1 MPSLLKAGALCVAG
15 AALLLAPLP
24 ASAQTSLSET
34 GSGFQTGNDRDIL
47 DTTSG
52 NNSEGTVLD
61 ATNPMQLMQRLRQAT
76 SLNDA
81 TDPVDAIDAALKALE
96 QPGPSAGTAGTLP

>member
-1 MPSLLKAGALCVAG
+1 MPSPLNGAVLALAG

-24 ASAQTSLSET
+24 AAAQTSLSET
-34 GSGFQTGNDRDIL
+34 GAGFKTDNDRGIL

-52 NNSEGTVLD
+52 TNNEGTVLD

-96 QPGPSAGTAGTLP
+96 QPAP

>member
-1 MPSLLKAGALCVAG
+1 MPSPLNGAVLALAGS
-15 AALLLAPLP
+15 ALLIAPLP
-24 ASAQTSLSET
+24 AAAQTSLSET
-34 GSGFQTGNDRDIL
+34 GAGFKTDNDRGIL

-52 NNSEGTVLD
+52 TNNEGTVLD

-96 QPGPSAGTAGTLP
+96 QPAP

>member
-1 MPSLLKAGALCVAG
+1 MLRSSPWVLRPSD
-15 AALLLAPLP
+15 LP
-24 ASAQTSLSET
+24 AAAQTSLSET
-34 GSGFQTGNDRDIL
+34 GAGFKTDNDRGIL

-52 NNSEGTVLD
+52 TNNEGTVLD

-96 QPGPSAGTAGTLP
+96 QPAP

>member
-1 MPSLLKAGALCVAG
+1 MPSLFKPGALLVAWS
-15 AALLLAPLP
+15 ALLLAPMP
-24 ASAQTSLSET
+24 AAAQTSLSET
-34 GSGFQTGNDRDIL
+34 GPSFETNSDRGIL

-52 NNSEGTVLD
+52 NNSEGSVID
-61 ATNPMQLMQRLRQAT
+61 ATNPMELIQRLRQAT

-96 QPGPSAGTAGTLP
+96 QPAPSAGTAGTLP